1 MDGYDDDDDDKGYNC
16 RLHIHL
22 YCIYCLP
29 FRFFTL
35 YSIIEEH
42 SPATHQECAYACDM
56 QMGVSP
62 FSH

>member
-35 YSIIEEH
+35 YSI
-42 SPATHQECAYACDM
+42 
-56 QMGVSP
+56 
-62 FSH
+62 